1 MQIDIIAVGKIK
13 EDYTQK
19 GLQEYLK
26 RLVSYAKVNI
36 IEVNDEKTPAN
47 ASFAEEEG
55 IRQKEGDKILAKI
68 KPDSFLIILDIN
80 GETPT
85 SEIFA
90 KKIEQLMVDGKS
102 HLTFIIGGSIGLL
115 DDIKKKADLSVSFG
129 RFTYPHQLM
138 RLILLEQIYRCFK
151 IIRKEPYHK

>member
-13 EDYTQK
+13 EDYIQK

-26 RLVSYAKVNI
+26 RLGPYVKVSI

-47 ASFAEEEG
+47 ASLAEEEG

-68 KPDSFLIILDIN
+68 KLDSFIVTLEIN
-80 GETPT
+80 GENLT
-85 SEIFA
+85 SERFA
-90 KKIEQLMVDGKS
+90 KKIEDLMVNGRS
-102 HLTFIIGGSIGLL
+102 HLTFIIGGSIGLA
-115 DDIKKKADLSVSFG
+115 DNIRKKADLAISFG
-129 RFTYPHQLM
+129 HFTYPHQLM

-151 IIRKEPYHK
+151 IIKKEPYHK